1 MKIII
6 TTLALLWIGATA
18 SNAQSPVKPHLDKDI
33 VGFFSGNWSG
43 EGKFA
48 GGKSI
53 TADVT
58 FSISLDSC
66 WLMYTHT
73 DKSPGQYK
81 ATSMWGVDKDGQLVD
96 FLFDNFG
103 GHDKYVGTGFTNDQI
118 VWQTRQENGNA
129 AFYKR
134 FTYQKL
140 DTDHFKM
147 TYEASTDGSNWRM
160 GDYLIFTRKN

>member
-1 MKIII
+1 MKLIIMS
-6 TTLALLWIGATA
+6 LAFLWMGVAA
-18 SNAQSPVKPHLDKDI
+18 SNAQLPNRPHPDKEI
-33 VGFFSGNWSG
+33 INFFSGNWGG

-48 GGKSI
+48 NGKSI
-53 TADVT
+53 AAEVN
-58 FSISLDSC
+58 FSISLDGC

-73 DKSPGQYK
+73 DKNPGQYK

-103 GHDKYVGTGFTNDQI
+103 GHDKYISAGFTDNKL

-134 FTYQKL
+134 FTYQKI

-147 TYEASTDGSNWRM
+147 TYEAGTDGSNWRM